1 MTFGESQMFWARPD
15 CPKKSI
21 LAMQRHIHTVWRGGG
36 GIMVSEPLARAMV
49 HCAMCGSQVSR
60 VGLLKPPARN
70 RATWSPPGI
79 GLNSNTNS
87 FVS

>member
-36 GIMVSEPLARAMV
+36 GGIMVSEPLARAMV
-49 HCAMCGSQVSR
+49 PLAVLGSAH
-60 VGLLKPPARN
+60 ARFIN
-70 RATWSPPGI
+70 AGE
-79 GLNSNTNS
+79 LN
-87 FVS
+87 